1 MNFQAIIKDIQIYQ
15 MCPPFLDIAVCLL
28 HVFRAILDLYID
40 TEKRLWCLG
49 SLKPKKKIDSYV
61 LFLQKIKLKWKN
73 LFFVWIIIK
82 LVSTSYFPI
91 FVGNGGPVAMDTGL
105 VEQFCWCH
113 DPMVLGC
120 YQYTKYHQILW
131 GSISK
136 PLWCLGRITLKT
148 Y

>member
-1 MNFQAIIKDIQIYQ
+1 MFSFYKNQIKVEEFI
-15 MCPPFLDIAVCLL
+15 
-28 HVFRAILDLYID
+28 
-40 TEKRLWCLG
+40 
-49 SLKPKKKIDSYV
+49 
-61 LFLQKIKLKWKN
+61 
-73 LFFVWIIIK
+73 FVWIIIK

-136 PLWCLGRITLKT
+136 LVWCLARITLNMNESKLKRKGLSDIEQKKWWSGS
-148 Y
+148 